1 MLFQEMV
8 SVGSKRESSMHEE
21 TWNLSLNTLGI
32 YLLILHYTFASSD
45 FQAFSIC
52 FCSRPVVN
60 SMLLIGAI
68 NHPDTL
74 KCSPV
79 QEAQRGQWSL
89 ALLCL
94 LRLPLVYLREP
105 RGLPAVIAA
114 S

>member
-1 MLFQEMV
+1 
-8 SVGSKRESSMHEE
+8 MHEG
-21 TWNLSLNTLGI
+21 TWKLSLNILGI
-32 YLLILHYTFASSD
+32 YLLILHHTPDSSD
-45 FQAFSIC
+45 FQAFCIC

-60 SMLLIGAI
+60 LMLLIGAI
-68 NHPDTL
+68 NHPNTL

-94 LRLPLVYLREP
+94 LRLPLVYLREL